1 MKTRN
6 LFEKDNLLGKGILL
20 LLWIVALCPMQQVYS
35 QADFSER
42 AKIEGNLDIR
52 MASAPLIEPYFVDR
66 NKVIMDRLLVPTEK
80 VPEILTERMTAE
92 YNSGSSSF
100 SINNQFDLDSDKDV
114 FTYLLNGCSFED
126 GGCLEYFTA
135 GREQTVT
142 YNPQNEYENL
152 GLLPLEP
159 DLVNGANRY
168 LTPEKYEAWRD
179 ALVDTLTA
187 LDLIARIDEER
198 AQTRV
203 VNGVEYVQFSGTNP
217 RLRIRQKAYNA
228 TCGPVYGNP
237 KTEKMRAGL
246 LYSDN
251 DDDNTTFCSS
261 SSRLEISECA
271 KIEYAFLYWFGM
283 DGTSKYT
290 YDKSAFKSY
299 GSSMPGSVDAEE
311 TRTVKFKS
319 PNMTAY
325 QDVVAEDRYSYAQY
339 DHNNTYVCV
348 ADVTNMVKG
357 SEAGDFWVANVK
369 TVPDKI
375 KGGTHGGWVLVVV
388 FNEPDSPPRSIS
400 IWDGMQNVGN
410 NSSTSFQ
417 LTGLTTPAS
426 DDFTSYI
433 GYAALDG
440 ENLAEY
446 ISQSR
451 AKPEGLGFNAGNGT
465 FSINPNPMRKLYG
478 RYGYPLD
485 ANKRA
490 IVNECNVPDFDSPLF
505 TESYQ
510 DGISSLRTT
519 TYVENVDGT
528 WSNGN
533 PVVRTPNYNRT
544 FSYDAHHIRLPEGCV
559 NQTATEATLTVNAG
573 PQGNTIPFLAY
584 IAIETVQPFFYITKK
599 TDVAESKTDKEL
611 EYVIVVKNNGGKA
624 SNPSGDFLFDTL
636 DVAVDYVD
644 GSLVSSD
651 NRVTL
656 ESSAGSPSVLKFG
669 LPSIEVKDSIVLKFK
684 VKLKDITDP
693 VWQFPICKRRIE
705 NSAVAKYYAPD
716 GSLLVGISN
725 QTDCK
730 TNTATIVRVEDE
742 LISQYMPVDTLGPF
756 KINALDDL
764 NVLNNINKVLKDEL
778 KIEDVS
784 IFEGNIYYNGAGL
797 VHPDSLFNNDAV
809 QIFVADDTATM
820 GSSCGVRYRIIFEY
834 SAPPVIVPS
843 FRNVWCETAE
853 GKGMV
858 QDSCYYEPTSDG
870 KKLKFYL
877 FEGVVEDEVGFA
889 ASAPIDTRD
898 FSENLTYRK
907 EKLDKGSYSIVV
919 EDAEGKR
926 YFNSF
931 DIEVE
936 TGHEPKP
943 VIEAATQL
951 CEGESL
957 NLLAKDTSASV
968 LNRLYEWSG
977 VGLDKSTGA
986 EVVFNGDG
994 SQSPG
999 SYDFTVKVTDDS
1011 LCVAEST
1018 VTVVMN
1024 EKPAAPESVELNMQQ
1039 AEGEKESIA
1048 PAVKEVA
1055 PNKLKWYMTEDAETG
1070 SFDPILQDK
1079 TVAGTYTYYVSNVSP
1094 EGCESERVP
1103 VVVVVNQTPV
1113 PVVRDS
1119 AVCFGEGIADLSAL
1133 VSKDKPEF
1141 KLYWYA
1147 SETAETGSAEMVS
1160 LDKTAA
1166 PGVYKYH
1173 VTQKDEAK
1181 NSESDKA
1188 TFSVTV
1194 YGVKEP
1200 ETTDL
1205 SLCANDVVPDFE
1217 VKTSKDEAGYY
1228 YGDGLQWFENGAE
1241 IQKTPIPSTN
1251 VASSVVYNYAVA
1263 QVYTLPNGSVCMSDT
1278 VSLDVAVNKVP
1289 MPSVGDFDVSYLK
1302 TDAAGSPLAYAS
1314 LLEQNPDVA
1323 KADDGLTLVWYDA
1336 NKVLIGSDAPAP
1348 KYDAS
1353 ISEDAEENYTYYV
1366 SQKDA
1371 DGCESDLRKVT
1382 VTITRSPRPKVS
1394 PIDYCEGA
1402 AAEPL
1407 TAAVNVSGLPDAA
1420 DYKLFWFDADGN
1432 ALSAA
1437 PVPSTELPDLDKNE
1451 VSVSYFVAQG
1461 KVDGALSGKSEIVVT
1476 VYAKPRLSRTE
1487 TESVCERSVDINQ
1500 YWTVSN
1506 NVQGFKSEFKSA
1518 DNSQVQNPAAV
1529 EKGGV
1534 YSVSGYFTVPLS
1546 GAECR
1551 SDELELNVRIDSLRD
1566 VSVDGPARACPGDVL
1581 ELTAVVGASNVDD
1594 VKFAW
1599 NGVAGEK
1606 LFKTD
1611 ALAGEKGVEYSY
1623 EVEVS
1628 AGACVKKALHKV
1640 VMGDGSVA
1648 GSVLFEEKDNLES
1661 PLKLSASSANMR
1673 FYSCGG
1679 TVSVDLSGLK
1689 SGDGLFEVYENGEL
1703 LSEGSKL
1710 ELKGFSGERSF
1721 KVSYRN
1727 ECPASL
1733 DFTVASLPI
1742 NVALSH
1748 TDLVICEGEEFSAV
1762 LDIDCEEKPAV
1773 LWLKDGHEIA
1783 SSESVKIEKAKAD
1796 DSGLYGFKLTNR
1808 GCVVEKNLSD
1818 ELKVKEFVEFS
1829 VPKDLYVLQ
1838 RGESV
1843 EIGLSVSKP
1852 QSGMVDKIE
1861 WREKGL
1867 VVSDEYRI
1875 NVVADRD
1882 HLFEIELSDED
1893 YCSVTDTVEVWADAL
1908 ISLKIDVADSI
1919 CLGNYTVLT
1928 IDTSGTGRILN
1939 PEEYELNVWAQLA
1952 DEGTPK
1958 EVSYESRNGVFRA
1971 EVSPFVPTLYNAQ
1984 VTYKGHA
1991 IVEQALVVPTQPVE
2005 VKMPTD
2011 LKVCDGE
2018 EVDIEISYTPAEAV
2032 LSWAYDASVLNVD
2045 GGYNIVALPSFN
2057 EETAKG
2063 HTSKYVYTL
2072 NADWGKCGA
2081 RAFEAV
2087 VLVDEP
2093 FDVDVV
2099 SDTVCE
2105 GEMVN
2110 ISADKFGA
2118 DKFEWKEELSGDV
2131 VCQSSTFTSLLSETS
2146 YYDVKMYR
2154 GECEAE
2160 TKAVAVVN
2168 SAPRILSVDSLDI
2181 RRVEVVLE
2189 GHYGL
2194 SPFLFKIDD
2203 GEADE
2208 QSEKDGLSFGKH
2220 IVYVEDGAGCK
2231 DEFEF
2236 VINVPD
2242 IRIPD
2247 YFSPDG
2253 DGVNETWVV
2262 SGLQE
2267 AFPDANVSV
2276 FDRFGKLLLTYKGAD
2291 EGWDGTYNG
2300 TLMPST
2306 DYWYEIDVKEIGK
2319 KYVGHFTLL
2328 RQ

>member
-1 MKTRN
+1 MKTRD
-6 LFEKDNLLGKGILL
+6 LFEKDNLLCKGILL
-20 LLWIVALCPMQQVYS
+20 LLWIVALYPMQQVYS
-35 QADFSER
+35 QADFLER

-187 LDLIARIDEER
+187 LGMIARIDEER
-198 AQTRV
+198 AQTRF
-203 VNGVEYVQFSGTNP
+203 VNGVEYVRLSGTNP

-348 ADVTNMVKG
+348 ADVTDLVKG

-410 NSSTSFQ
+410 NSSTSFL

-533 PVVRTPNYNRT
+533 PVVRTPSYNRT

-559 NQTATEATLTVNAG
+559 SQTATEATLTVNAG

-599 TDVAESKTDKEL
+599 TDVAESETDKEL

-669 LPSIEVKDSIVLKFK
+669 LPSIEVKDSIVLTFK
-684 VKLKDITDP
+684 VKLKDISDP

-764 NVLNNINKVLKDEL
+764 NVLNNIKKVLKDEL

-784 IFEGNIYYNGAGL
+784 IFEGNIYYNGMGL
-797 VHPDSLFNNDAV
+797 VHPDSLFNNNAV

-870 KKLKFYL
+870 KQLKFYL
-877 FEGVVEDEVGFA
+877 FDGVVEDEAGFA
-889 ASAPIDTRD
+889 ASTPIDTRD
-898 FSENLTYRK
+898 FSENLVYRK

-919 EDAEGKR
+919 EDTDGKR

-943 VIEAATQL
+943 VITADAEL

-957 NLLAKDTSASV
+957 SLVASDSSGSV
-968 LNRLYEWSG
+968 LNRTYEWTGS
-977 VGLDKSTGA
+977 GLDKTSGA
-986 EVVFNGDG
+986 EVLFNSDG
-994 SQSPG
+994 SQPSG

-1011 LCVAEST
+1011 LCVAETS
-1018 VTVVMN
+1018 VSVVMN
-1024 EKPAAPESVELNMQQ
+1024 EKPAAPETVELNMQQ

-1048 PAVKEVA
+1048 PAVTEVA
-1055 PNKLKWYMTEDAETG
+1055 PNKLKWYLTESAETG

-1079 TVAGTYTYYVSNVSP
+1079 TVAGTYTYYVANVSP

-1103 VVVVVNQTPV
+1103 VVVIVNQTPV

-1119 AVCFGEGIADLSAL
+1119 VVCAGEGIADLSVL
-1133 VSKDKPEF
+1133 VSKDKPELE
-1141 KLYWYA
+1141 LYWYA
-1147 SETAETGSAEMVS
+1147 SDDAESGSAEIVS
-1160 LDKTAA
+1160 LDKDAA
-1166 PGVYKYH
+1166 PGVYKYY

-1188 TFSVTV
+1188 SFSVTV
-1194 YGVKEP
+1194 YGVKSP
-1200 ETTDL
+1200 ETADL
-1205 SLCANDVVPDFE
+1205 HLCANEDVPNLD
-1217 VKTSKDEAGYY
+1217 VKTSVDEANYY
-1228 YGDGLQWFENGAE
+1228 FGNGLQWFENGAE
-1241 IQKTPIPSTN
+1241 LQKAPVPSTN

-1263 QVYTLPNGSVCMSDT
+1263 QTYTLPNGTVCMSDT

-1302 TDAAGSPLAYAS
+1302 TDAAGTPLAYAD
-1314 LLEQNPDVA
+1314 LLEQNPNVA

-1336 NKVLIGSDAPAP
+1336 DKVLIGSDAPAP

-1353 ISEDAEENYTYYV
+1353 IPEDAEENYTYYV

-1371 DGCESDLRKVT
+1371 NGCESDLRKVT
-1382 VTITRSPRPKVS
+1382 VSITKSPRPKVS

-1407 TAAVNVSGLPDAA
+1407 TAAVNVAGLPDAS

-1437 PVPSTELPDLDKNE
+1437 PVPSTVLPGTDKNE

-1461 KVDGALSGKSEIVVT
+1461 KEDGALSGKSEVVVT
-1476 VYAKPRLSRTE
+1476 VYAKPRLTRTE

-1506 NVQGFKSEFKSA
+1506 NVQDFKTEFKTA

-1529 EKGGV
+1529 DKGGV

-1551 SDELELNVRIDSLRD
+1551 SDELVLNVRIDSLRD
-1566 VSVDGPARACPGDVL
+1566 VSIDGPSKACPGDVL
-1581 ELTAVVGASNVDD
+1581 NLSAVVGASNVSDMRF
-1594 VKFAW
+1594 VW
-1599 NGVAGEK
+1599 NGTSGEK

-1611 ALAGEKGVEYSY
+1611 VLEGEKGIEHYF
-1623 EVEVS
+1623 EVEVF
-1628 AGACVKKALHKV
+1628 AGACAKKTVHKV

-1648 GSVLFEEKDNLES
+1648 GTISFEEKDNSEA
-1661 PLKLSASSANMR
+1661 PLKLSASSSNIR

-1679 TVSVDLSGLK
+1679 DVSVDLSGLK
-1689 SGDGLFEVYENGEL
+1689 SEGGFFEVVENGAV
-1703 LSEGSKL
+1703 LSEGD
-1710 ELKGFSGERSF
+1710 ELVLDGFSGERSF
-1721 KVSYRN
+1721 TVSYRN

-1733 DFTVASLPI
+1733 DFTVVSLPI
-1742 NVALSH
+1742 SVELAHS
-1748 TDLVICEGEEFSAV
+1748 DLVICEGEEFSAS
-1762 LDIDCEEKPAV
+1762 LDIDCAERPDV
-1773 LWLKDGHEIA
+1773 LWMKNGSVVA
-1783 SSESVKIEKAKAD
+1783 SSESIRIEKAKAD
-1796 DSGLYGFKLTNR
+1796 DSGLYSVKLTNR
-1808 GCVVEKNLSD
+1808 GCVVEKSVKD
-1818 ELKVKEFVEFS
+1818 ELTVKEFVEFS

-1843 EIGLSVSKP
+1843 DISLSVSKP

-1861 WREKGL
+1861 WREKG
-1867 VVSDEYRI
+1867 VAVFAEPFV
-1875 NVVADRD
+1875 NVLADKD

-1893 YCSVTDTVEVWADAL
+1893 YCSAKDTVEVWADAL
-1908 ISLKIDVADSI
+1908 ISLSMDVADSI

-1928 IDTSGTGRILN
+1928 IDTSGTGRILE
-1939 PEEYELNVWAQLA
+1939 PSEYKLEVWSQPVDGGARK
-1952 DEGTPK
+1952 DVTYK
-1958 EVSYESRNGVFRA
+1958 SRDGVLKA
-1971 EVSPFVPTLYNAQ
+1971 EVSPFVPTLFTAQ
-1984 VTYKGHA
+1984 VSYRDKV
-1991 IVEQALVVPTQPVE
+1991 ISEQSVVVPTQPVE
-2005 VKMPTD
+2005 VKMPVG
-2011 LKVCDGE
+2011 LKVCEGE

-2032 LSWAYDASVLNVD
+2032 LSWAHDASVLSVD
-2045 GGYNIVALPSFN
+2045 GAYNIVALPSFN

-2063 HTSKYVYTL
+2063 YSSKYIYTL

-2081 RAFEAV
+2081 RAFDVEV
-2087 VLVDEP
+2087 IVDEP

-2105 GEMVN
+2105 GEMIN
-2110 ISADKFGA
+2110 ISADEFGA
-2118 DKFEWKEELSGDV
+2118 DKFEWIEELSGNL
-2131 VCQSSTFTSLLSETS
+2131 VCETSTFSSLLSETT
-2146 YYDVKMYR
+2146 YFDVNLSR
-2154 GECEAE
+2154 GECEAK

-2194 SPFLFKIDD
+2194 SPFLFRVDD
-2203 GEADE
+2203 GEALE
-2208 QSEKDGLSFGKH
+2208 LSEMDNLSFGKH

-2236 VINVPD
+2236 VINAPD
-2242 IRIPD
+2242 ISIPD
-2247 YFSPDG
+2247 FFSPDG
-2253 DGVNETWVV
+2253 DGVNETWEVA
-2262 SGLQE
+2262 GLPD
-2267 AFPDANVSV
+2267 AFPDAKISI

-2300 TLMPST
+2300 TQMPST
-2306 DYWYEIDVKEIGK
+2306 DYWYEIDVKEIEK